1 MSRSEK
7 GMALFLV
14 LSVIMVAAVLAGIV
28 MNFTL
33 NQIELTRHKAQ
44 RIKAYYA
51 ALAGMN
57 LAFEKIRTN
66 ADGWNVTS
74 VHYLGPGLEVS
85 DPDIPYP
92 VTIDVV
98 QQPDGINYNLSITV
112 NYTSTLPSLRGR

>member
-1 MSRSEK
+1 MSRSER
-7 GMALFLV
+7 GMTLFLV
-14 LSVIMVAAVLAGIV
+14 LSVIMVAAVLAGII

-66 ADGWNVTS
+66 AEGWTTTS
-74 VHYLGPGLEVS
+74 EHKLGPGLEVS

-92 VTIDVV
+92 VTIGIV